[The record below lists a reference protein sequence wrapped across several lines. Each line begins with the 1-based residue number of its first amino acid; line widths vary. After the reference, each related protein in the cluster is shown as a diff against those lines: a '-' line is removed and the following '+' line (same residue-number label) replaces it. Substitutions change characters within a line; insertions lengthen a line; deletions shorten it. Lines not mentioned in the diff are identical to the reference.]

1 MQTIKEF
8 NQELVNKNENII
20 LYEYITRVNDLF
32 YHIDI
37 DFMVDFMGLVD
48 KDDFIIQH
56 DMLQK
61 YGVLTIKDSYCVKRL
76 LDQYDFVDEKDYT
89 TVPLKSGGKIE
100 YNLKPDTF

>member
-48 KDDFIIQH
+48 KDDF
-56 DMLQK
+56 
-61 YGVLTIKDSYCVKRL
+61 CVNHEL
-76 LDQYDFVDEKDYT
+76 LF
-89 TVPLKSGGKIE
+89 
-100 YNLKPDTF
+100 